1 MRTSANVPTLQD
13 CLGSCPITR
22 LAYLNCSRDVWSQ
35 PQAKPIQPIPK
46 PDSRCRAALAT
57 GPRMS
62 RLPRWPLG
70 GMQLNNL
77 SNFIG
82 ERQEK
87 FNNNTPDRKGKEG
100 TTTASQNSQRVFSLK
115 KKKRG
120 TYHHQPYRSPYLR
133 SIRVLTLGTLT
144 WYCIQIQLHLQLP
157 LQSFIR

>member
-100 TTTASQNSQRVFSLK
+100 TTTASQNSQRLR
-115 KKKRG
+115 KKREVRIIID
-120 TYHHQPYRSPYLR
+120 HISISPYLR

-144 WYCIQIQLHLQLP
+144 WYCIQIQL
-157 LQSFIR
+157 QSFIK